1 MKSSVRSPSTACV
14 DMIIQA
20 FHEERSVNDITF
32 TVKRGDLDTAR
43 KALDEA
49 AEHWA
54 EGPR

>member
-1 MKSSVRSPSTACV
+1 
-14 DMIIQA
+14 MIIQA